1 MIDLNLAD
9 TSATIWISGVTA
21 SGKTTLGRDLYKK
34 ITNLGLEN
42 IIHLDGDELRSKQSK
57 VYGHSLEERME
68 LIQKYIEIVIEENS
82 KGKIVIISTVSHKK
96 EMRDS
101 ARKQLENFMEV
112 NLLCD
117 SEICSNR
124 DYKDIYNRI
133 DINSDECLPGVT
145 EPYILSKEAE
155 LILDTGTNTLK
166 DCEDIL
172 FRAVLDF
179 LGKINT
185 KSIEI

>member
-1 MIDLNLAD
+1 MEPLLASICVNNNLNIKIIGGHTIREPSGLAL
-9 TSATIWISGVTA
+9 SS
-21 SGKTTLGRDLYKK
+21 R
-34 ITNLGLEN
+34 N
-42 IIHLDGDELRSKQSK
+42 
-57 VYGHSLEERME
+57 
-68 LIQKYIEIVIEENS
+68 
-82 KGKIVIISTVSHKK
+82 
-96 EMRDS
+96 
-101 ARKQLENFMEV
+101 